1 MNMKN
6 VVIVDS
12 VRTGLAKSFR
22 GTFNMTRGDD
32 MLSHLI
38 DEMLDRNPNL
48 AADAVEDVIMG
59 CGNPEGATG
68 HNIGRNSVIL
78 SKLPIT
84 VGGTTV
90 NRYCS
95 SGLQTVSMAAG
106 QIMAGGYDTVIAG
119 GVESISM
126 TQPNINMNGFV
137 NDKINAENPGIYFPM
152 GTTAEVV
159 AKRYNVSRES
169 QDEYSLQSQLR
180 TAEAQEAGRYD
191 DEIVPMKT
199 QMLLTNKE
207 TGEQK
212 VVDAECVKD
221 ECNRPTTTMEGL
233 SALKP
238 VFDENG
244 SVTAGNS
251 SQMSDG
257 ASITLVMSEDKALE
271 LGLKPKAYFRGF
283 TTVGCNPDEMGIG
296 PVFAIPKLLAQNNL
310 TIEDIGLWELNE
322 AFAVQVV
329 YCRDEL
335 GIPMDKLN
343 VDGGSIAIGHPF
355 GMTGS
360 RLTGHIVREL
370 QNREQQF
377 GVVTMCVGGGMG
389 AAGLFE
395 RYPS

>member
-1 MNMKN
+1 MKN

-38 DEMLDRNPNL
+38 DEMLNRNPNIP
-48 AADAVEDVIMG
+48 ADAVEDVIMG

-126 TQPNINMNGFV
+126 TQPNLNMNGFV

-159 AKRYNVSRES
+159 AKRYDVSRES

-180 TAEAQEAGRYD
+180 TAEAQEAGRYN

-271 LGLKPKAYFRGF
+271 FGLTPKAYFRGF

-310 TIEDIGLWELNE
+310 TIGDIGLWELNE

>member
-1 MNMKN
+1 MKN

-48 AADAVEDVIMG
+48 PADAVEDVIMG

-126 TQPNINMNGFV
+126 TQPNINMNGVV
-137 NDKINAENPGIYFPM
+137 NDKIHAENPGIYFPM

-207 TGEQK
+207 TGEQT

>member
-1 MNMKN
+1 MKN

-48 AADAVEDVIMG
+48 PADAVEDVIMG

-207 TGEQK
+207 TGEQT

-335 GIPMDKLN
+335 VIHMDKLN

>member
-1 MNMKN
+1 MKN

-48 AADAVEDVIMG
+48 PADAVEDVIMG

-68 HNIGRNSVIL
+68 HNIGRNSLIL

-126 TQPNINMNGFV
+126 TQPNLNMNGFV
-137 NDKINAENPGIYFPM
+137 NDKITAENPGIYFPM

-207 TGEQK
+207 NGEQT

>member
-1 MNMKN
+1 MKN

-48 AADAVEDVIMG
+48 PADAVEDVIMG

-395 RYPS
+395 RDPS

>member
-1 MNMKN
+1 MKN

-22 GTFNMTRGDD
+22 GTFNMTRGDY

-38 DEMLDRNPNL
+38 DEMLNRNPNL
-48 AADAVEDVIMG
+48 PADAVEDVIMG

-68 HNIGRNSVIL
+68 HNIGRNSVIM

>member
-48 AADAVEDVIMG
+48 PADAVEDVIMG

-207 TGEQK
+207 TGEQT

-377 GVVTMCVGGGMG
+377 GVVTMCIGGGMG

>member
-1 MNMKN
+1 
-6 VVIVDS
+6 
-12 VRTGLAKSFR
+12 
-22 GTFNMTRGDD
+22 
-32 MLSHLI
+32 
-38 DEMLDRNPNL
+38 
-48 AADAVEDVIMG
+48 
-59 CGNPEGATG
+59 
-68 HNIGRNSVIL
+68 VIL

-207 TGEQK
+207 TGEQT

>member
-1 MNMKN
+1 MKN

-38 DEMLDRNPNL
+38 DELLDRNPKL
-48 AADAVEDVIMG
+48 PADAVEDVIMG

-207 TGEQK
+207 TGEQT

>member
-1 MNMKN
+1 MKN

-48 AADAVEDVIMG
+48 PADAVEDVIMG

-207 TGEQK
+207 TGEQT

-370 QNREQQF
+370 QNREEQF

>member
-1 MNMKN
+1 MKN

-48 AADAVEDVIMG
+48 PADAVEDVIMG

-159 AKRYNVSRES
+159 AKRYNVSSES

-207 TGEQK
+207 TGEQT

>member
-1 MNMKN
+1 MKN

-38 DEMLDRNPNL
+38 DEILNRNPSL
-48 AADAVEDVIMG
+48 PADAVEDVIMG

-343 VDGGSIAIGHPF
+343 VDGGSIAIGHPY

>member
-1 MNMKN
+1 MKK

-38 DEMLDRNPNL
+38 DEMLNRNPNL
-48 AADAVEDVIMG
+48 PADAVEDVIMG

>member
-1 MNMKN
+1 MKN

-38 DEMLDRNPNL
+38 DEMLNRNPNL
-48 AADAVEDVIMG
+48 PADAVEDVIMG

-126 TQPNINMNGFV
+126 TQPNINMNEFV

-343 VDGGSIAIGHPF
+343 VDGGSIAIGHPY

>member
-1 MNMKN
+1 MKN

-48 AADAVEDVIMG
+48 PADAVEDVIMG

-68 HNIGRNSVIL
+68 HNIGRNSVIM

-322 AFAVQVV
+322 AFGVQVV

>member
-1 MNMKN
+1 MKK

-38 DEMLDRNPNL
+38 DEMLNRNPSL
-48 AADAVEDVIMG
+48 PADAVEDVIMG

>member
-1 MNMKN
+1 MKN

-38 DEMLDRNPNL
+38 DEMLNRNPNL
-48 AADAVEDVIMG
+48 PADAVEDVIMG

-137 NDKINAENPGIYFPM
+137 NEKINAENPGIYFPM

>member
-1 MNMKN
+1 MKN

-48 AADAVEDVIMG
+48 PADAVEDVIMG

-207 TGEQK
+207 TGEQT

>member
-1 MNMKN
+1 MKN

-48 AADAVEDVIMG
+48 PADAVEDVIMG

-126 TQPNINMNGFV
+126 TQPNIYMNGFV

>member
-1 MNMKN
+1 MKN

-38 DEMLDRNPNL
+38 DEMLNRNPSL
-48 AADAVEDVIMG
+48 PADAVEDVIMG

-257 ASITLVMSEDKALE
+257 ASITLVMSEVKALE

>member
-1 MNMKN
+1 MKN

-48 AADAVEDVIMG
+48 PADAVEDVIMG

-283 TTVGCNPDEMGIG
+283 TTVGCNPEEMGIG

>member
-1 MNMKN
+1 MKN

-38 DEMLDRNPNL
+38 DEMLNRNPNL
-48 AADAVEDVIMG
+48 PADAVEDVIMG

-159 AKRYNVSRES
+159 AKRYDVSRES

-180 TAEAQEAGRYD
+180 TAEAQEAGRYN

-271 LGLKPKAYFRGF
+271 LGLTPKAYFRGF

>member
-1 MNMKN
+1 MREA
-6 VVIVDS
+6 VIVS
-12 VRTGLAKSFR
+12 TARTPIGKAFR
-22 GTFNMTRGDD
+22 GAFNDTQAQEMAGHAIAEAVKRSKVSKEEIDD
-32 MLSHLI
+32 VIIGAAGQQGSQQGNIARQSLLRAGLPVSVAGMS
-38 DEMLDRNPNL
+38 LDRQCASGMMAIAT
-48 AADAVEDVIMG
+48 AAKEITEDGM
-59 CGNPEGATG
+59 T
-68 HNIGRNSVIL
+68 
-78 SKLPIT
+78 IT
-84 VGGTTV
+84 VGG
-90 NRYCS
+90 
-95 SGLQTVSMAAG
+95 
-106 QIMAGGYDTVIAG
+106 
-119 GVESISM
+119 GVESVSLVRNENFRMDRARDPWLEENIPSLYM
-126 TQPNINMNGFV
+126 TMIET
-137 NDKINAENPGIYFPM
+137 AEN
-152 GTTAEVV
+152 V
-159 AKRYNVSRES
+159 AKRYGISRES

-207 TGEQK
+207 TGEQT

>member
-1 MNMKN
+1 MKN

-38 DEMLDRNPNL
+38 DEMLNRNPSL
-48 AADAVEDVIMG
+48 PADAVEDVIMG

-159 AKRYNVSRES
+159 AKKYNVSRES

>member
-1 MNMKN
+1 
-6 VVIVDS
+6 
-12 VRTGLAKSFR
+12 
-22 GTFNMTRGDD
+22 
-32 MLSHLI
+32 
-38 DEMLDRNPNL
+38 
-48 AADAVEDVIMG
+48 
-59 CGNPEGATG
+59 
-68 HNIGRNSVIL
+68 
-78 SKLPIT
+78 
-84 VGGTTV
+84 
-90 NRYCS
+90 
-95 SGLQTVSMAAG
+95 
-106 QIMAGGYDTVIAG
+106 
-119 GVESISM
+119 
-126 TQPNINMNGFV
+126 MNGFV

-180 TAEAQEAGRYD
+180 TAQAQEAGRYD

-221 ECNRPTTTMEGL
+221 ECNRPTTTLEGL

-257 ASITLVMSEDKALE
+257 ASITLVMSEEKALE
-271 LGLKPKAYFRGF
+271 FGLKPKAYFRGF

-296 PVFAIPKLLAQNNL
+296 PVFAIPKLLAQNDL

-343 VDGGSIAIGHPF
+343 VDGGSIAIGHPY

>member
-1 MNMKN
+1 MKN

-38 DEMLDRNPNL
+38 DEMLNRNPNL
-48 AADAVEDVIMG
+48 PADAVEDVIMG

-159 AKRYNVSRES
+159 AKRYDVSRES

-271 LGLKPKAYFRGF
+271 LGLTPKAYFRGF

-296 PVFAIPKLLAQNNL
+296 PVFAIPKLLSQNNL

>member
-1 MNMKN
+1 MKN

-48 AADAVEDVIMG
+48 PADAVEDVIMG

-207 TGEQK
+207 PGEQT